1 MARPTE
7 SQSGFTLAEMLVAL
21 AILLFGLTAIA
32 GSMMMGVSTR
42 RGTEMRF
49 RAVHMVDHVY
59 RYLQEEYFLEH
70 DPDSGPLPAIGRDA
84 QGVANP
90 AANAVGIRDYP
101 GMKYTVEF
109 VEDPDHPQVVLARVR
124 ISWREQGEKVA
135 EKFERIMI
143 REKPF
148 AHRIS
153 RIKGNT
159 R

>member
-1 MARPTE
+1 MNRPDGA
-7 SQSGFTLAEMLVAL
+7 QGGFTLAEMLVAL

-49 RAVHMVDHVY
+49 EAVHMVDHVY

-70 DPDSGPLPAIGRDA
+70 DPDSGPLPSIGRDQKSDA
-84 QGVANP
+84 DP
-90 AANAVGIRDYP
+90 AGIRGYP

-109 VEDPDHPQVVLARVR
+109 IEDPKHPQVVLARVR
-124 ISWREQGEKVA
+124 ISWREQGERVA

-143 REKPF
+143 RETPF
-148 AHRIS
+148 SHRIS
-153 RIKGNT
+153 QIKGST

>member
-1 MARPTE
+1 MARRLAD
-7 SQSGFTLAEMLVAL
+7 QGGFTLAEMLVAL

-32 GSMMMGVSTR
+32 GSMMMGISTR

-49 RAVHMVDHVY
+49 QAVHMVDHVY
-59 RYLQEEYFLEH
+59 RYLQEEYFLQH
-70 DPDSGPLPAIGRDA
+70 DPDSGPIPSIGRDLEREA
-84 QGVANP
+84 TPVE
-90 AANAVGIRDYP
+90 IRGYP

-109 VEDPDHPQVVLARVR
+109 IEDPKHPQVVLARVR
-124 ISWREQGEKVA
+124 ILWREQGERVA

-148 AHRIS
+148 SHRIAQ
-153 RIKGNT
+153 IKGNN